1 MKIFQRSLFVAS
13 FFIAT
18 LNAKAQ
24 TNKFPPTGSV
34 GIGTLSPDVSSLLEI
49 SSTTK
54 GMLIPRMTQAQ
65 RDAIT
70 TPATGLLIF
79 QTDKTPGFY
88 YYSGTAWTAV
98 TPKAKGWLTTG
109 NSGTNP
115 STNFL
120 GTTDAEPLVFRVN
133 NLKSGLIDYNS
144 FPGNTGFG
152 YQTLNANTGNYN
164 CAFGFQALSK
174 NTYGYNN
181 TATGYQSLASNTG
194 GYYNVAAGTYA
205 LYSNIDGS
213 SNIASGYAALF
224 NNTSGVNNI
233 ASGYGALYS
242 NTTGFSNIA
251 LGAAALYSA
260 TTSGH
265 QIAIGDSALLS
276 FKDAGEPGSGNIAIG
291 SHAMAAN
298 TSGADNV
305 AIGLQALSSDT
316 SGSFNVAI
324 GWGSMNSSYGSSNT
338 ATGWQSLSLNFNGGG
353 NTATGVDALYG
364 NTSGNNNTADGYL
377 ALDQNVTG
385 SGNTAIGY
393 HTNVNAGNY
402 SNTTV
407 IGSNAIGT
415 ANNQVMIGNSSVT
428 SIGGYANWTNVSDG
442 RVKKNI
448 KANVPGLA
456 FINMLQPV
464 TYNLDL
470 DAADRLI
477 QTPQAK
483 NKDGKTIQPSSEQLT
498 ARKQKEQIL
507 YTGFV
512 AQDVEKAAKELKY
525 DFSGVDAPQNDRDLY
540 GLRYGDFV
548 VPLVKAVQELSKM
561 NNDKNATID
570 SLEHKNE
577 DLQRQFDE
585 LRSLVLQMKQQQ
597 EQGNPRSA
605 VSSSVQQY
613 TTTIADAVT
622 IEQNAP
628 NPFAHTTTIS
638 YSLPQKF
645 SSAQIIVT
653 DKNGKLLK
661 QMNISG
667 SGKGTL
673 HIDASTLAAGIYSYS
688 LYVDGR
694 FVASKQMELL
704 K

>member
-1 MKIFQRSLFVAS
+1 MKLKHLFIISLVIF
-13 FFIAT
+13 
-18 LNAKAQ
+18 AKSTFGQ
-24 TNKFPPTGSV
+24 TNKFPSTGSV
-34 GIGTLSPDVSSLLEI
+34 GIGTLSPNASSLLEV
-49 SSTTK
+49 SSITK
-54 GMLIPRMTQAQ
+54 GVLVPRMTQTQ
-65 RDAIT
+65 RDAIAS
-70 TPATGLLIF
+70 PATGLLIF

-88 YYSGTAWTAV
+88 YYSGTAWTPI
-98 TPKAKGWLTTG
+98 TPKAKGWSTTG
-109 NSGTNP
+109 NSGTNA

-120 GTTDAEPLVFRVN
+120 GTTDAEPLMFRVN

-144 FPGNTGFG
+144 FTGNTGFG

-164 CAFGFQALSK
+164 SAFGYQALSK
-174 NTYGYNN
+174 NAYGYDN
-181 TATGYQSLASNTG
+181 TATGYQSLSSNTA

-205 LYSNIDGS
+205 LYSNIDGN

-242 NTTGFSNIA
+242 NTTGYSNIA
-251 LGAAALYSA
+251 LGAGALYSA
-260 TTSGH
+260 TTPGH

-276 FKDAGEPGSGNIAIG
+276 FRYNSEPGSGNIAIG

-298 TSGADNV
+298 TSGQDNV
-305 AIGLQALSSDT
+305 AVGLHALSSDT

-324 GWGSMNSSYGSSNT
+324 GWGSLNSSYGSSNT
-338 ATGWQSLSLNFNGGG
+338 ATGWQSLSVNFNGGG

-377 ALDQNVTG
+377 ALDNNETG

-393 HTNVNAGNY
+393 HANVNADNY
-402 SNTTV
+402 SNTTI
-407 IGSNAIGT
+407 IGSSATGT
-415 ANNQVMIGNSSVT
+415 ASNQVMIGNSSVT

-456 FINMLQPV
+456 FINKLQPV

-470 DAADRLI
+470 DVADRLI
-477 QTPQAK
+477 QKPETK
-483 NKDGKTIQPSSEQLT
+483 NKDGKIIQPSSGEII

-512 AQDVEKAAKELKY
+512 AQDVEKAAKELNY
-525 DFSGVDAPQNDRDLY
+525 DFSGVDAPKNDKDLY

-561 NNDKNATID
+561 NDDKNARID
-570 SLEHKNE
+570 SLEHQNE
-577 DLQRQFDE
+577 DLLKQFNE
-585 LRSLVLQMKQQQ
+585 LRTIVFQIKQQQ
-597 EQGNPRSA
+597 EQCNPCSRTSTA
-605 VSSSVQQY
+605 VQQY
-613 TTTIADAVT
+613 NAIIATDVASL
-622 IEQNAP
+622 EQNVP
-628 NPFAHTTTIS
+628 NPFAHTTTIG
-638 YSLPQKF
+638 YSLPQRF
-645 SSAQIIVT
+645 SSAQIIIT

-667 SGKGTL
+667 AGKGIV
-673 HIDASTLAAGIYSYS
+673 HVDASTLAVGTYNYA

-694 FVASKQMELL
+694 FVTSKQMVLA